1 MSSPTSGIGKSG
13 NLTATA
19 RTVGRDARR
28 ARAIARATEVAPIV
42 AEIQAAGVTSLHGI
56 ARALNTR
63 GVPTATG
70 VLQLPRVSLPGCPP
84 GLTLAGTSASA
95 PGSAKQRVC
104 DSLGRAWWGVNTSC
118 AALGTPSSAQSQR
131 SCAQPASW
139 AGGRAIGRGLMAGI
153 LPTVGRFSAL
163 F

>member
-56 ARALNTR
+56 ARALNYAR
-63 GVPTATG
+63 CSNSD
-70 VLQLPRVSLPGCPP
+70 RSWHM
-84 GLTLAGTSASA
+84 
-95 PGSAKQRVC
+95 GSAA
-104 DSLGRAWWGVNTSC
+104 GEPRAR
-118 AALGTPSSAQSQR
+118 AAQVVRRSGTDHR
-131 SCAQPASW
+131 SRWLHVA
-139 AGGRAIGRGLMAGI
+139 
-153 LPTVGRFSAL
+153 
-163 F
+163 

>member
-28 ARAIARATEVAPIV
+28 ARAIARATKVAPIV

-70 VLQLPRVSLPGCPP
+70 RGTWEAPQVRRVLARL
-84 GLTLAGTSASA
+84 
-95 PGSAKQRVC
+95 K
-104 DSLGRAWWGVNTSC
+104 
-118 AALGTPSSAQSQR
+118 
-131 SCAQPASW
+131 
-139 AGGRAIGRGLMAGI
+139 
-153 LPTVGRFSAL
+153 
-163 F
+163 

>member
-1 MSSPTSGIGKSG
+1 MSSPSSRIGKSG

-19 RTVGRDARR
+19 RMVGRDARR

-70 VLQLPRVSLPGCPP
+70 RGTWEAPQVRRVLARL
-84 GLTLAGTSASA
+84 
-95 PGSAKQRVC
+95 K
-104 DSLGRAWWGVNTSC
+104 
-118 AALGTPSSAQSQR
+118 
-131 SCAQPASW
+131 
-139 AGGRAIGRGLMAGI
+139 
-153 LPTVGRFSAL
+153 
-163 F
+163 